1 MLRWDKSF
9 HCGFSRVKEGDC
21 CGFRGVLG
29 LLCCAFL
36 MSSVY
41 RLSTTMQWIR
51 SITYQLD
58 GSLHVS
64 IQRSYNSFGH
74 WFSAWPLLLLLPLLL
89 PLPGI
94 CPFNFPA
101 MIPLWMF
108 PLAVT
113 AGNTFVMKPSEKC
126 PGAAMLLASMAKE
139 AGLPDGKNIELTRV
153 DSDTV
158 YFKELVVTHCHCLHH
173 CSATYYVG
181 NTRCIIMFVTT
192 ANRSVISII

>member
-1 MLRWDKSF
+1 
-9 HCGFSRVKEGDC
+9 
-21 CGFRGVLG
+21 
-29 LLCCAFL
+29 
-36 MSSVY
+36 
-41 RLSTTMQWIR
+41 
-51 SITYQLD
+51 
-58 GSLHVS
+58 
-64 IQRSYNSFGH
+64 
-74 WFSAWPLLLLLPLLL
+74 
-89 PLPGI
+89 
-94 CPFNFPA
+94 
-101 MIPLWMF
+101 MF

-158 YFKELVVTHCHCLHH
+158 YFKELVVTHCHCLYH

-192 ANRSVISII
+192 ANRSAISII